1 MTREKCFECHTFDGK
16 GSGVGPDLTR
26 VGSRRSR
33 EYLVQQIRD
42 PKSHKADSAMPSFNH
57 LPDEDINALADYL
70 SRRK

>member
-1 MTREKCFECHTFDGK
+1 MIREKCFECHTLDGK
-16 GSGVGPDLTR
+16 GLGVGPDLTW

-42 PKSHKADSAMPSFNH
+42 PKYHKADSAMPSFNH